1 MMVPET
7 TMTITLGELAR
18 GMARLEDSQK
28 SILAKLDTGVVT
40 RREFES
46 FKEDVAAFKEEIAAR
61 RVPWTAVAALV
72 VSALAALG
80 SLGVL

>member
-1 MMVPET
+1 MVPET

-18 GMARLEDSQK
+18 GMARLEGSQER
-28 SILAKLDTGVVT
+28 ILAKLDTSVVT
-40 RREFES
+40 RREFE
-46 FKEDVAAFKEEIAAR
+46 AFKEEVTGR